1 MLEKLKGN
9 LKNYFSNGPKA
20 AFIVILF
27 SLCFAVT
34 IINAKKTIV
43 VVIDGK
49 STKITTF
56 RSSLNSV
63 LRDSNIEVTSKDKI
77 MPKIGAPIE
86 NGDKIYIKKA
96 VDVDVD
102 VDGKKIKLK
111 SAESNISEMLKAEK
125 ITLDKDDKI
134 TPSEDE
140 KLQTGLKVSITRVDS
155 KIESKTEDLDYT
167 TVMKNDDSLEKGVTK
182 TIQDGS
188 TGSKVLSFSVRY
200 EDGKEISRNL
210 VDEKVMKTPVTKV
223 VAVGTLGVV
232 NSNRGDK
239 LLYTNSIKVRATA
252 YSANYSSTGKNPGD
266 YAFGITSTGT
276 RAKRTVGGF
285 SSIAVDPRVIP
296 LGTKLFVPGYGCAIA
311 EDVGGAIKGNSLDV
325 YFDTDSEALRWGVKL
340 ISVYILK

>member
-1 MLEKLKGN
+1 MLEKLKDNFKG
-9 LKNYFSNGPKA
+9 YFSNGPKA

-49 STKITTF
+49 STQITTF
-56 RSSLNSV
+56 RSNLSKV
-63 LRDSNIEVTSKDKI
+63 LRDGNIEISSKDKI
-77 MPKIGAPIE
+77 TPKIEATIQ
-86 NGDKIYIKKA
+86 NGDKIFIKRA
-96 VDVDVD
+96 VDVAVD
-102 VDGKKIKLK
+102 VDGKKIKIK

-125 ITLDKDDKI
+125 ITLNDKDKISPSKDKV
-134 TPSEDE
+134 
-140 KLQTGLKVSITRVDS
+140 LQNGIKISIIRVAA
-155 KIESKTEDLDYT
+155 KIEAKIENLDFE
-167 TVMKNDDSLEKGVTK
+167 TVTKNDNNLEKGITK

-188 TGSKVLSFSVRY
+188 VGSKTLSFNVSY
-200 EDGKEISRNL
+200 ENGKEISRNL
-210 VDEKVMKTPVTKV
+210 VTETITQNPVTKI

-239 LLYTNSIKVRATA
+239 LYYTNNIKVKATA
-252 YSANYSSTGKNPGD
+252 YSSNYSSTGKNPGD

-276 RAKRTVGGF
+276 RAKRTSSGF

-296 LGTKLFVPGYGCAIA
+296 LGTKVYVQGYGCAIA
-311 EDVGGAIKGNSLDV
+311 EDIGGAIKGNSIDV
-325 YFDTDSEALRWGVKL
+325 YFDSDSEALNWGVKL